1 LERKSD
7 KILQLSVNE
16 LYRVEAIKD
25 RKYLVRASPDAEP
38 RWIPSSNF
46 RRAIAWTI
54 DSVQG
59 EKVSQDYAIFETD
72 ETSDWRSFYTSVL
85 RAEQLKSAWLYTG
98 LNPCPR
104 PELKC
109 VIKKKIDGH
118 AVYDQHGAACDI
130 NVQWVLYRLEDNN
143 NECELNEGCIC
154 EEAQMKLTWD
164 EKAVG
169 SEEFLRQFSIDRRNP
184 ALGLTKAN
192 CRLIH
197 LCCNHHLANKVDEA
211 DGGDSED
218 FVL

>member
-1 LERKSD
+1 MYLNERFGGTIAVGSIVVLKKYDSKGRNLERKSD
-7 KILQLSVNE
+7 KILQLSMNE

-25 RKYLVRASPDAEP
+25 RKYLVRASIDAEA

-59 EKVSQDYAIFETD
+59 KKVSQDYAIFETD
-72 ETSDWRSFYTSVL
+72 ETNDWRSFYTAVS
-85 RAEQLKSAWLYTG
+85 RAEQLKSVWLYTG

-104 PELKC
+104 PELNC

-130 NVQWVLYRLEDNN
+130 NVQWVLDRLEDNN

-154 EEAQMKLTWD
+154 EEAQLMLTWD

-169 SEEFLRQFSIDRRNP
+169 S
-184 ALGLTKAN
+184 
-192 CRLIH
+192 
-197 LCCNHHLANKVDEA
+197 
-211 DGGDSED
+211 
-218 FVL
+218 